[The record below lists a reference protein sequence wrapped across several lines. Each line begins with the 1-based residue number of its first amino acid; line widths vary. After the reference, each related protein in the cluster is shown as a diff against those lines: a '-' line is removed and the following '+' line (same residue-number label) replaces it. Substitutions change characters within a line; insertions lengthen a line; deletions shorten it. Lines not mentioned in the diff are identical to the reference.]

1 MSALIPSVLPSVL
14 LATTLPLS
22 PSPYATATHGPQVR
36 IASADTVAFLGDSIT
51 QLGTEKPFGYVNLV
65 KAGLKARGVEPT
77 FVPAG
82 VSGNTCRQ
90 MLARLDADVLSKKP
104 TWLFLSCG
112 VNDAPNGY
120 EDYRKNP
127 GVPLEEYKEK
137 ISEILDRAI
146 AAGAKPIILTATPV
160 VEGRHVANTNLVPY
174 NAFLRAT
181 AAERGLPLFDVGA
194 VIAIVHA
201 AKDDPDV
208 RAFTVD
214 GTHLN
219 ERGNRIFADVIL
231 TGIQTDGK

>member
-1 MSALIPSVLPSVL
+1 MSTVIPSVL

-22 PSPYATATHGPQVR
+22 PSPYAMAIHGPEVR
-36 IASADTVAFLGDSIT
+36 ITEADTIAFLGDSIT

-65 KAGLKARGVEPT
+65 RAGLKARGVEPT

-90 MLARLDADVLSKKP
+90 MLARLDADVLSRKP

-127 GVPLEEYKEK
+127 GVPLDEYKAK
-137 ISEILDRAI
+137 ITEIIDRAI
-146 AAGAKPIILTATPV
+146 AAGAKPVILTATPV
-160 VEGRHVANTNLVPY
+160 VEEPHVANTNLVPY
-174 NAFLRAT
+174 NAFLRET
-181 AAERGLPLFDVGA
+181 AAARGLPLFDVGS
-194 VIAIVHA
+194 VIAMAHA
-201 AKDDPDV
+201 SKDDPMV

-231 TGIQTDGK
+231 AGIQTPTKK